1 MDAGGLSREWMALLM
16 KNVFSNDDI
25 PTAKIVEERFVM
37 RIDHVSPKDDDQ
49 ETIKY
54 FRDTSMNT
62 RSFVNMFMFI
72 RSHFLIPS
80 LTPNGYLPNPALN
93 YHQNYINDNELPK
106 CASDAISQNYQFVG
120 RLIGRAIFDG
130 IPLGVHFNPLLYD
143 LTLD

>member
-1 MDAGGLSREWMALLM
+1 M
-16 KNVFSNDDI
+16 
-25 PTAKIVEERFVM
+25 
-37 RIDHVSPKDDDQ
+37 SPKDDDQ

-143 LTLD
+143 LTPD